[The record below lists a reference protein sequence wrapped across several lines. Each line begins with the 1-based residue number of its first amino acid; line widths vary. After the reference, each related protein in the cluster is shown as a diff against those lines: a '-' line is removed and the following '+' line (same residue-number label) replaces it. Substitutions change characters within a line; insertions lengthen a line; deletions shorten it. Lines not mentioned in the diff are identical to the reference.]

1 MVKIFDLESN
11 QLLAEL
17 TDEEFQH
24 LADILEEESLDDD
37 DYYVNIA
44 DVEFLDESGKSPS
57 LVAKLKGILGDR
69 EDREIKFVRAE

>member
-24 LADILEEESLDDD
+24 LADILEEESLEDD
-37 DYYVNIA
+37 DYYINIG
-44 DVEFLDESGKSPS
+44 DVEFLAETGKSPS
-57 LVAKLKGILGDR
+57 LVEKLNKILDGR
-69 EDREIKFVRAE
+69 EDREIKFVRA